1 MGKTKMRHRYKG
13 SSATALYGPAKAK
26 PDDIHPSEGDEELAQ
41 TPKLCADC
49 ANDPDQCK
57 YKRFEAHKGPK
68 RTFAYWHPLGECGLC
83 AKRPAIRT
91 FDVTR
96 ELTRA
101 QCLEVVAATQDARA
115 LQFETY
121 AREMGDKETA
131 AGETMRR
138 VARSI
143 RMEDFHHVRRA
154 NRPKALIKQLIAEF
168 AAISQE
174 HTLKGRECIDF
185 VCSDGTLRLSCMAA
199 HLAGTAVLA
208 SDLYDAKMTGNP
220 LSLTPV
226 IRAVE
231 DLGIEIADDP

>member
-1 MGKTKMRHRYKG
+1 MGKTKMCHRYKG
-13 SSATALYGPAKAK
+13 SSGTLHYGPAKAA
-26 PDDIHPSEGDEELAQ
+26 PDDIHPSEGDEKLA
-41 TPKLCADC
+41 KIAKICADC

-68 RTFAYWHPLGECGLC
+68 RTFAYWKPLGECGVC
-83 AKRPAIRT
+83 ANRAAIRT
-91 FDVTR
+91 FDATR

-138 VARSI
+138 VARRI
-143 RMEDFHHVRRA
+143 RLDDFHHVRRA

-174 HTLKGRECIDF
+174 HALKGRECIDF

-199 HLAGTAVLA
+199 HLVGTAVLA
-208 SDLYDAKMTGNP
+208 ADLYDATMTSNP
-220 LSLTPV
+220 SSMTQIL
-226 IRAVE
+226 RAVE
-231 DLGIEIADDP
+231 DLGMEIADDP

>member
-1 MGKTKMRHRYKG
+1 MGKTKTRHRYKG
-13 SSATALYGPAKAK
+13 SSGTLHYGPVKAE
-26 PDDIHPSEGDEELAQ
+26 PDDIHPSEGDEKLA
-41 TPKLCADC
+41 KIAKICADG
-49 ANDPDQCK
+49 ASDPHQCK

-68 RTFAYWHPLGECGLC
+68 RTFAYWMPLGECDVC

-91 FDVTR
+91 FDATR

-115 LQFETY
+115 LQFDAY
-121 AREMGDKETA
+121 AVRMGDKETA
-131 AGETMRR
+131 AGETMHR
-138 VARSI
+138 VARRI
-143 RMEDFHHVRRA
+143 RTDDFHHVRRA

-199 HLAGTAVLA
+199 HLVGTAVLA

>member
-1 MGKTKMRHRYKG
+1 MGKTKVRHRYKG
-13 SSATALYGPAKAK
+13 ASGTLHYGPAKAE
-26 PDDIHPSEGDEELAQ
+26 PDDIHPSEGGEKLAQ
-41 TPKLCADC
+41 ISKICADC

-68 RTFAYWHPLGECGLC
+68 RTFAYWKPLGECGAC

-91 FDVTR
+91 FDATR

-101 QCLEVVAATQDARA
+101 QSLELVAATQDARA
-115 LQFETY
+115 LQFEAY

-138 VARSI
+138 VARRI
-143 RMEDFHHVRRA
+143 RLDDFHHVRRA

-199 HLAGTAVLA
+199 HLVGSAVLA
-208 SDLYDAKMTGNP
+208 ADLHDATMTGNP
-220 LSLTPV
+220 SSLTPLL
-226 IRAVE
+226 RAVE
-231 DLGIEIADDP
+231 ELGFDVTDGP